1 MRAPGP
7 LSVYSSRVTLEDLG
21 WTPRLAELFAPHRT
35 AGLMPARVSLEHTH
49 IYRVLSADGER
60 LARVAG
66 RLRHAAKTR
75 AEFPAVGDWIAIEP
89 VAPGAQ
95 SAETGRIR
103 AVLPR
108 SSRFSRRAAGN
119 PTEEQVVAANVDL
132 VLLVSGLDRNFN
144 PRRIERYLVTAWD
157 SGASPV
163 IVLNKADLVD
173 DAARFVQEVESIA
186 QGVPVVATSVRWPDS
201 IERLRER
208 IGHGQTGAL
217 LGSSGVGKSSIANA
231 LIGEERLPTR
241 DVRERDSRGRH
252 TSTNRQLV
260 LLPGGGI
267 LIDTPGMRELQLWD
281 AGGSIGDAF
290 TEIDALAADCRFR
303 DCRHRSEPGCAVTAA
318 VEQGRLPEQRLES
331 FRKLQDEQTH
341 QATDQDE
348 RARLEAKRHAKML
361 TRALEK
367 RLKEKR

>member
-1 MRAPGP
+1 MAYTRP
-7 LSVYSSRVTLEDLG
+7 VTLDDLG
-21 WTPRLAELFAPHRT
+21 WTPRLVELFEPYRT
-35 AGLMPARVSLEHTH
+35 AGLTPARVSLEHTH

-66 RLRHAAKTR
+66 RLRHTAKTR
-75 AEFPAVGDWIAIEP
+75 AEFPAVGDW
-89 VAPGAQ
+89 VAVEAVASGAHL
-95 SAETGRIR
+95 AETGRIR

-119 PTEEQVVAANVDL
+119 PTEEQVVAANVD
-132 VLLVSGLDRNFN
+132 VVFLVSGLDRDFN

-163 IVLNKADLVD
+163 IVLNKADVVD
-173 DAARFVQEVESIA
+173 DPAPFVSEVEAIA
-186 QGVPVVATSVRWPDS
+186 QGVPVIATSVRWPDS
-201 IERLRER
+201 IEQLRAR
-208 IGHGQTGAL
+208 IAHGKTAAL

-241 DVRERDSRGRH
+241 EVRERDSRGRH

-267 LIDTPGMRELQLWD
+267 LIDTPGMRELQLWET
-281 AGGSIGDAF
+281 GSAIADTF
-290 TEIDALAADCRFR
+290 NDVDALAGECRFR

-318 VEQGRLPEQRLES
+318 VVEGRLPAERLES
-331 FRKLQDEQTH
+331 FRKLQDEQAH
-341 QATDQDE
+341 QAAQQDQ
-348 RARLEAKRHAKML
+348 RARLESRRQAKIATK
-361 TRALEK
+361 ALEN